1 MPALVLAFMV
11 LAIFNYL
18 YDVGELSTFCWW

>member
-1 MPALVLAFMV
+1 VSADWIIPALVLAFMV

-18 YDVGELSTFCWW
+18 YAGQPK